1 MARYIGP
8 VCKLCRREQ
17 TKLFLKGEKCHAKC
31 VLDKRET
38 IPGMA
43 KPQRSKPSEYM
54 IRLREK
60 QKLRRM
66 VSITE
71 RPFERLVARASRSTG
86 KTGEELLKY
95 MEIRLDNLVR
105 RLGFALSL
113 KTARQLVLHG
123 HIRVDGKTVNIPSF
137 EVKPGSVI
145 SLDPAMKE
153 NANVKFSLDHAARK
167 SARPAFME
175 WNGGE
180 ALAGKLARW
189 PAREEMTFPVTEQL
203 IVEYY
208 SK

>member
-17 TKLFLKGEKCHAKC
+17 TKLFLKGEKCFTKC
-31 VLDKRET
+31 ILDKRAT

-66 VSITE
+66 ASITE
-71 RPFERLVARASRSTG
+71 RPFERLVTRASQSTG
-86 KTGEELLKY
+86 KTGEELLKFL
-95 MEIRLDNLVR
+95 ECRLDNVVR
-105 RLGFALSL
+105 RLGFAVSL
-113 KTARQLVLHG
+113 KTSRQLVLHG
-123 HIRVDGKTVNIPSF
+123 HVRVDGRTVNIPSF
-137 EVKPGSVI
+137 EVKPGQVVQVNPKI
-145 SLDPAMKE
+145 KDNVGIKLGLDY
-153 NANVKFSLDHAARK
+153 AARK
-167 SARPAFME
+167 STRPAFLE
-175 WNGGE
+175 FNE
-180 ALAGKLARW
+180 AEFSGKLSRL
-189 PAREEMTFPVTEQL
+189 PTREEMSFPVAEHL

>member
-8 VCKLCRREQ
+8 VCKLCRREH
-17 TKLFLKGEKCHAKC
+17 TKLFLKGEKCYTKC

-38 IPGMA
+38 VPGMA

-71 RPFERLVARASRSTG
+71 RPFQHLVARASKSTG

-95 MEIRLDNLVR
+95 MEVRLDNLVR
-105 RLGFALSL
+105 RLGYAASL

-123 HIRVDGKTVNIPSF
+123 HIKVDGRTVNIPSF
-137 EVKPGSVI
+137 EVTPGSVI
-145 SLDPAMKE
+145 ALDPAMKE
-153 NANVKFSLDHAARK
+153 NTNVKFSLEHAVRK
-167 SARPAFME
+167 SSRPAFME
-175 WNGGE
+175 WNEG
-180 ALAGKLARW
+180 AFSGKLVRW
-189 PAREEMTFPVTEQL
+189 PAREEMAFPVTEQL

>member
-17 TKLFLKGEKCHAKC
+17 TKLFLKGEKCYTKC
-31 VLDKRET
+31 VLDKRAT

-66 VSITE
+66 ASVTE
-71 RPFERLVARASRSTG
+71 RPFERLVMRASQSTG
-86 KTGEELLKY
+86 KTGEELLKFL
-95 MEIRLDNLVR
+95 ECRLDNVVR
-105 RLGFALSL
+105 RLGFAVSL

-123 HIRVDGKTVNIPSF
+123 HVRVNGRTVNIPSY
-137 EVKPGSVI
+137 EVSPGETVQLNPKVKDNVGI
-145 SLDPAMKE
+145 KLGLDY
-153 NANVKFSLDHAARK
+153 AARK
-167 SARPAFME
+167 STRPAFLE
-175 WNGGE
+175 FNE
-180 ALAGKLARW
+180 AELSGKLSRL
-189 PAREEMTFPVTEQL
+189 PTREEMSFPVAEHL

>member
-17 TKLFLKGEKCHAKC
+17 TKLFLKGEKCYTKC
-31 VLDKRET
+31 VLDKRDT

-66 VSITE
+66 VSMTE
-71 RPFERLVARASRSTG
+71 RPFQNLVARASRSPG

-95 MEIRLDNLVR
+95 MEVRLDNVVH
-105 RLGFALSL
+105 RLGIALSL

-123 HIRVDGKTVNIPSF
+123 HVKVDGKTVDIPSF
-137 EVKPGSVI
+137 EVKPGNAI
-145 SLDPAMKE
+145 ALDPSMRD
-153 NANVKFSLDHAARK
+153 NTNVKLSLEHAARR
-167 SARPAFME
+167 SSRPAFME
-175 WNGGE
+175 WNE
-180 ALAGKLARW
+180 ESLAGKLVRW
-189 PAREEMTFPVTEQL
+189 PAREEMAFPVTEQL

>member
-1 MARYIGP
+1 MARYVGP

-17 TKLFLKGEKCHAKC
+17 TKLFLKGEKCYTKC
-31 VLDKRET
+31 ILDKRAT

-60 QKLRRM
+60 QKLRRL
-66 VSITE
+66 VSVTE
-71 RPFERLVARASRSTG
+71 KPFQHLVARASKATG

-95 MEIRLDNLVR
+95 LEVRLDNIVR
-105 RLGFALSL
+105 RSGFAMSL

-123 HIRVDGKTVNIPSF
+123 HVKVDGKKVNIPSF
-137 EVKPGSVI
+137 EVQPGSVV
-145 SLDPAMKE
+145 SLDPALKDTTVVKLSLD
-153 NANVKFSLDHAARK
+153 NANRRSQ
-167 SARPAFME
+167 RPAFLE
-175 WNGGE
+175 WNEGS
-180 ALAGKLARW
+180 LSSKLARW
-189 PAREEMTFPVTEQL
+189 PAREEMSFPVTEQL

>member
-17 TKLFLKGEKCHAKC
+17 TKLFLKGEKCYTKC

-38 IPGMA
+38 VPGMA

-71 RPFERLVARASRSTG
+71 RPFQHLVARASRSTG

-95 MEIRLDNLVR
+95 MEVRLDNLVR
-105 RLGFALSL
+105 RLGYAVSL

-123 HIRVDGKTVNIPSF
+123 HIKVDGRPVNIPSF
-137 EVKPGSVI
+137 EVEPGSVI

-153 NANVKFSLDHAARK
+153 NANVKFSMEHATRK
-167 SARPAFME
+167 SSRPAFME
-175 WNGGE
+175 WNEGSFS
-180 ALAGKLARW
+180 GKLARW
-189 PAREEMTFPVTEQL
+189 PAREEMAFPVTEQL

>member
-17 TKLFLKGEKCHAKC
+17 TKLFLKGEKCYSKC
-31 VLDKRET
+31 VLDKRAT

-60 QKLRRM
+60 QKLRRL
-66 VSITE
+66 VSVTE
-71 RPFERLVARASRSTG
+71 RPFQHLVARASRSTG

-95 MEIRLDNLVR
+95 LEVRLDNVVR
-105 RLGFALSL
+105 RLGFAMSL

-123 HIRVDGKTVNIPSF
+123 HIKVDGKTVNIPSF
-137 EVKPGSVI
+137 EVQPGSMVA
-145 SLDPAMKE
+145 LDPKLKDTTVVKISVD
-153 NANVKFSLDHAARK
+153 NANRRST
-167 SARPAFME
+167 RPAFLE
-175 WNGGE
+175 WDE
-180 ALAGKLARW
+180 AGFSGKLARW
-189 PAREEMTFPVTEQL
+189 PAREEMSFPVTEQL

>member
-1 MARYIGP
+1 MAKYIGP

-17 TKLFLKGEKCHAKC
+17 TKLFLKGEKCYTKC

-38 IPGMA
+38 VPGMA

-66 VSITE
+66 ASVTE
-71 RPFERLVARASRSTG
+71 RPFQNLVARASRSTG

-95 MEIRLDNLVR
+95 MEVRLDNMVR
-105 RLGFALSL
+105 RLGIATSL

-123 HIRVDGKTVNIPSF
+123 HIKVNGKTIDIPSF
-137 EVKPGSVI
+137 EVKPGSAI

-153 NANVKFSLDHAARK
+153 NTNVKLSLEQSARR
-167 SARPAFME
+167 SLRPAFME
-175 WNGGE
+175 WNE
-180 ALAGKLARW
+180 DALTGKLVRW
-189 PAREEMTFPVTEQL
+189 PAREEMSFPVTEQL

>member
-17 TKLFLKGEKCHAKC
+17 TKLFLKGEKCYTKC
-31 VLDKRET
+31 VLDKRDT
-38 IPGMA
+38 FPGMA

-66 VSITE
+66 ASVTE
-71 RPFERLVARASRSTG
+71 RPFQNLVARASRSPG

-95 MEIRLDNLVR
+95 MEVRLDNVVR
-105 RLGFALSL
+105 RLGIALSL
-113 KTARQLVLHG
+113 KTARQMVLHG
-123 HIRVDGKTVNIPSF
+123 HVKVDGKTVDIASY
-137 EVKPGSVI
+137 ELRPGSAL
-145 SLDPAMKE
+145 SLDPAMKD
-153 NANVKFSLDHAARK
+153 NINVKLSLEHTARK
-167 SARPAFME
+167 STRPAFME
-175 WNGGE
+175 WNEE
-180 ALAGKLARW
+180 AVTGKIMRW
-189 PAREEMTFPVTEQL
+189 PAREEMSFPVTEQL

>member
-17 TKLFLKGEKCHAKC
+17 TKLFLKGEKCHTKC

-38 IPGMA
+38 VPGMA

-71 RPFERLVARASRSTG
+71 RPFQHLVARASKSTG

-95 MEIRLDNLVR
+95 MEVRLDNLVR
-105 RLGFALSL
+105 RLGFAVSL

-123 HIRVDGKTVNIPSF
+123 HIKVDGKRVNIPSF
-137 EVKPGSVI
+137 EVTPGSVI
-145 SLDPAMKE
+145 SMDPAMKE
-153 NANVKFSLDHAARK
+153 NTNVKFSLEHAVRK
-167 SARPAFME
+167 SSRPAFME
-175 WNGGE
+175 WNEGSFS
-180 ALAGKLARW
+180 GKLVRW
-189 PAREEMTFPVTEQL
+189 PAREEMAFPVTEQL